1 MYRNHPN
8 VLGGTF
14 VNSRKIVNMF
24 FKTLFV
30 GGVVGIITSF
40 IVKWQEY
47 ATFLK
52 PFNGIELLGV
62 FLFFLGYALVFTVVS
77 QTGFFAYLFI
87 HRFGQGFFRSF
98 WPTVQLLLIAFALFD
113 MIYFTSKS
121 IPLAFKLSMTGFI
134 LIYSLIIARIKVKQT
149 NRTAFIPALFVM
161 IVVTAL
167 ELSLVLRPA
176 DTSFI
181 ILMLVPLLAATSY
194 QLLILHEVTKVD
206 EEHQRRIEERRKK
219 RLEQQKQKLKESQ
232 KAKKQSSKN
241 KKLAD

>member
-1 MYRNHPN
+1 
-8 VLGGTF
+8 
-14 VNSRKIVNMF
+14 MF

-87 HRFGQGFFRSF
+87 HRFGHGFFRSYF
-98 WPTVQLLLIAFALFD
+98 PTVQLLLSAFALFY

-121 IPLAFKLSMTGFI
+121 IP
-134 LIYSLIIARIKVKQT
+134 
-149 NRTAFIPALFVM
+149 
-161 IVVTAL
+161 
-167 ELSLVLRPA
+167 
-176 DTSFI
+176 
-181 ILMLVPLLAATSY
+181 
-194 QLLILHEVTKVD
+194 
-206 EEHQRRIEERRKK
+206 
-219 RLEQQKQKLKESQ
+219 
-232 KAKKQSSKN
+232 
-241 KKLAD
+241 